1 MRKAC
6 PMNGRDGARPPL
18 AELRGRCAGR
28 GEDHPVTGRIEAE
41 RDLVGAGGACHT
53 ADTARR
59 AGFADRAPDSSQ
71 LSGSNRRHCN
81 RMPVS

>member
-28 GEDHPVTGRIEAE
+28 GEDHPVTGQMGAGG
-41 RDLVGAGGACHT
+41 DPVGAGGARHT
-53 ADTARR
+53 AGAARR
-59 AGFADRAPDSSQ
+59 AGFADRAPDSSL
-71 LSGSNRRHCN
+71 LSGSNQRHCN